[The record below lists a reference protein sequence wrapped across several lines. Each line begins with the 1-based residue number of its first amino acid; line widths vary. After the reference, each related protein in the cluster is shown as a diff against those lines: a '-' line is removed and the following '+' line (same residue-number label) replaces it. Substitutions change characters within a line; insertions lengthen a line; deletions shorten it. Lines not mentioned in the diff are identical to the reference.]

1 MALACD
7 YVNSKLVDVV
17 TVADEDQVG
26 NSLLQIRKLRSIT
39 NYLMDFFVKGGGV
52 PPNSANFLGQKMIF
66 PLNLSLVLKT

>member
-39 NYLMDFFVKGGGV
+39 NYLMDFSVKGGGY
-52 PPNSANFLGQKMIF
+52 PPIPLIF
-66 PLNLSLVLKT
+66 WGRK

>member
-39 NYLMDFFVKGGGV
+39 NYLMDFSVKGGGV
-52 PPNSANFLGQKMIF
+52 PPNSA
-66 PLNLSLVLKT
+66 

>member
-39 NYLMDFFVKGGGV
+39 NYLMDFSVKGGGGT
-52 PPNSANFLGQKMIF
+52 PQFR
-66 PLNLSLVLKT
+66 